1 MPRLRPTV
9 GCPTVGTG
17 CLVGSAAMVA
27 TYRSRR
33 PEVRRGSS
41 LGELSFAGSAGRT
54 TAGGLIYRLR
64 IIQETMKPFGNYAA
78 SHDQICIEPGYRLDH
93 LRDQQG
99 FRTAFIFTELIERR
113 PARTSDKAVFRQHER
128 DRDHRHPNRT
138 HHAPP
143 GNGSG

>member
-54 TAGGLIYRLR
+54 TAGGLSYHLR
-64 IIQETMKPFGNYAA
+64 IIQENMKPFGNYAA
-78 SHDQICIEPGYRLDH
+78 SPNQISLEPRYLLDP
-93 LRDQQG
+93 LQAPQG
-99 FRTAFIFTELIERR
+99 F
-113 PARTSDKAVFRQHER
+113 
-128 DRDHRHPNRT
+128 
-138 HHAPP
+138 
-143 GNGSG
+143 